1 MHGLGNGLTHSF
13 QNHIHSRSFPIF
25 PTFFFLHSYDLH
37 RPNWTNNGRRGAQGG
52 RHGGSSFRVLH
63 GTGVFVIN
71 YVSWTATQCCLD
83 QYDVFCN
90 RLREVCEG
98 LGVTFSYNTNV
109 TSLETALDE
118 SPIVIT
124 SSGERLTGD
133 IVSSAT
139 LSLLP
144 EQIS

>member
-1 MHGLGNGLTHSF
+1 MHALGNRLTHSS
-13 QNHIHSRSFPIF
+13 QNHIHSRSFPSF
-25 PTFFFLHSYDLH
+25 PTLFFLHSYDLH

-52 RHGGSSFRVLH
+52 RHARSSFRVLY
-63 GTGVFVIN
+63 GTGAFVIN
-71 YVSWTATQCCLD
+71 FVFWTATQCCLV
-83 QYDVFCN
+83 QYDAFCN

-98 LGVTFSYNTNV
+98 LGVTFSYNTTV
-109 TSLETALDE
+109 TSLETGLDE

-133 IVSSAT
+133 VVSGAT
-139 LSLLP
+139 LFLLP